1 MRPTTQRLP
10 LLCALAAMLA
20 VGASGCGT
28 AGTTTSPTSGM
39 ASGAPSGAPAT
50 AAPTPSTTSDPC
62 PDGRIRVGLVT
73 DGGTIDDQGF
83 NQAAYEG
90 LMRAEAES
98 CVDGDYVESASQD
111 AFAANIAAYA
121 DQGYDAVVGVGIL
134 MSDALGDAAK
144 LYPQARFIS
153 IDGIPGAGHDE
164 SWNTNGLSLFFAE
177 DQAGYLAGALAA
189 QMSKS
194 ATVGVVGGILIPP
207 IERYVEGFVNGA
219 RAERPGIT
227 ALWEYIPSF
236 TDPDAGRA
244 AAVRMIEQG
253 ADVVFSAGGTTG
265 DGALVAACQR
275 EQIVI
280 GVNTDQHPTLP
291 EAQACLVSSA
301 VKNVATSL
309 FRALDTLAD
318 GNLRAGVTVDDASTD
333 GIGLAPYHDLADRVP
348 AEVTSRLDEVY
359 RGLADGSIEP
369 GVILDGATE

>member
-1 MRPTTQRLP
+1 MRPTTQRPL

-28 AGTTTSPTSGM
+28 AGTTTEPTGAA
-39 ASGAPSGAPAT
+39 ASSAASSTPTPPA
-50 AAPTPSTTSDPC
+50 PSTTSDPC
-62 PDGRIRVGLVT
+62 PEGRIRVGLVT

-98 CVDGDYVESASQD
+98 CVDGDYVESESQD

-121 DQGYDAVVGVGIL
+121 DEGYDAVVGVGIL

-144 LYPQARFIS
+144 LYPQTRFIS

-189 QMSKS
+189 HMSQS
-194 ATVGVVGGILIPP
+194 GTVGVVGGILIPP

-219 RAERPGIT
+219 RAERPDVR

-280 GVNTDQHPTLP
+280 GVNTDQYPTLP

-309 FRALDTLAD
+309 FRALDNMAD

-333 GIGLAPYHDLADRVP
+333 GIGLAPHHDLADRVP

-369 GVILDGATE
+369 GVVLDGATE